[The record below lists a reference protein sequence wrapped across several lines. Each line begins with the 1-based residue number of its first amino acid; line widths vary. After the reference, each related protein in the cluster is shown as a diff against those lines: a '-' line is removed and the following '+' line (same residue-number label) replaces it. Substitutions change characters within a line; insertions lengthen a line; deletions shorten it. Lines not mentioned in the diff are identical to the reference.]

1 MSIFYIL
8 FLAIVQGLTEFLPV
22 SSSAHLILAP
32 YLMDVPDQ
40 GYEIDLAVH
49 VGSLFAVMIYFKR
62 ETFGLISGAFD
73 TIRLRFSTPESK
85 FFILLVIATIP
96 VIIFGVILELMGLID
111 ALRSPKIIAITMILF
126 GVILY
131 IADKF
136 SKQDRIM
143 DDWNLRDAV
152 IMGLWQAIAL
162 IPGTSRSGATVTSA
176 RFLGFDRRDGAKIA
190 MLMSIPTI
198 LAGGALLSLQIIKG
212 GNVDTTLLKF
222 AAIAAGASFIAALL
236 ALSLMMKFLK
246 SADFTPYVIYRI
258 ILGVVLLALVW

>member
-32 YLMDVPDQ
+32 YLMNVPDQ

-49 VGSLFAVMIYFKR
+49 VGSLFAVMIFFKR
-62 ETFGLISGAFD
+62 ETLNLIQGAID
-73 TIRLRFSTPESK
+73 TALLRFNTPASK
-85 FFILLVIATIP
+85 FFIRLVIATIP
-96 VIIFGVILELMGLID
+96 VILFGLVLKFAGLID
-111 ALRSPKIIAITMILF
+111 ALRSPKIIACTMIFF
-126 GVILY
+126 GIILY

-136 SKQDRIM
+136 SSEDRVETE
-143 DDWNLRDAV
+143 WNLRDAI
-152 IMGLWQAIAL
+152 IMGLWQAVAL

-198 LAGGALLSLQIIKG
+198 LAGGALLSLQIIKS
-212 GNVDTTLLKF
+212 GNVDTALLKSAGIAAIASFF
-222 AAIAAGASFIAALL
+222 AAIL

-258 ILGVVLLALVW
+258 CLGILLLYIFW